1 METSQATQSGK
12 SVSGATWP
20 AMSKAREMRNDLLR
34 SMACVAVVLPLT
46 GCGAASSASPPA
58 SPPNASPATV
68 AGPWWDGPVEV
79 AAGRQL
85 NATCTGEGS
94 PAVIYLHGMIQP
106 SDEVAW
112 AHSPEMERRLRAE
125 TTYCEYERANVGAS
139 STQDGPIHVSES
151 VDDLHALIE
160 QVGLEPPV
168 ILLGG
173 SFGGLIAYTYAATHP
188 ADVAGVVLLDPTLP
202 DELALDAML
211 PREWR
216 LTEDSWRESAE
227 KIDPVSALI
236 HAQSAVTNIP
246 TIPGTIFVTEELWAP
261 EGDKAEAFK
270 QTVRDQQQALIE
282 RFQPGET
289 ITVDAPHA
297 MIPVVADEIAAAV
310 IAQIEAAR

>member
-1 METSQATQSGK
+1 PSPSPSPTSSGPAV
-12 SVSGATWP
+12 VSGP
-20 AMSKAREMRNDLLR
+20 S
-34 SMACVAVVLPLT
+34 
-46 GCGAASSASPPA
+46 
-58 SPPNASPATV
+58 
-68 AGPWWDGPVEV
+68 WDGPVEV
-79 AAGRQL
+79 AEGRQL

-112 AHSPEMERRLRAE
+112 AHSPEMERRLSEE

-139 STQDGPIHVSES
+139 SPQDGPIHVSES
-151 VDDLHALIE
+151 VDDLNALIE

-188 ADVAGVVLLDPTLP
+188 DDVAGVVLLDPTLP

-211 PREWR
+211 PPEWR
-216 LTEDSWRESAE
+216 LTEDSWRDSAE
-227 KIDPVSALI
+227 KIDPVGALM
-236 HAQSAVTNIP
+236 HAQSAVANIP
-246 TIPGTIFVTEELWAP
+246 PIPGTIFVTDELWAP
-261 EGDKAEAFK
+261 EGDIAETFK
-270 QTVRDQQQALIE
+270 RTVRDQQQALIE

-297 MIPVVADEIAAAV
+297 MIPVVPDEIAAAV